1 MRISNGDF
9 LVAISAMILPMPET
23 EAMFR
28 KQVEYRI
35 DYGTEIFE
43 QRQAQTARYQL
54 NSGGGRKPCSLK
66 LIAGAFAILLPDY
79 QESIHMQCYDAPL

>member
-1 MRISNGDF
+1 
-9 LVAISAMILPMPET
+9 
-23 EAMFR
+23 MFR

-54 NSGGGRKPCSLK
+54 NSGGG
-66 LIAGAFAILLPDY
+66 
-79 QESIHMQCYDAPL
+79 ESRAA